1 MTQLKFLNR
10 LFTGEKLPNKPIRF
24 PDPPPWRSFAKPNT
38 ATAEAWQQKAAHYI
52 ADEKQINAVNIAL
65 HLHRPLLV
73 TGTPGTGKSSLAS
86 AVAYQLGLD
95 RPLVWA
101 INSKSTLKDGLYQF
115 DAVAHFQS
123 KKNQSV
129 AEFIKLGP
137 LGAAL
142 ALSDQAKPIVLLIDE
157 LDKGDFDLPN
167 DLLHA
172 LDEGRFEIPELQRV
186 GGTCFVAVPQSTEKV
201 PVADGVVQCRYFPIV
216 VMTSNGE
223 REFPPAFMRRCI
235 PLHIESP
242 SAEALKEIIVKR
254 INPKNLANYNELIE
268 SFATRS
274 KEKGVTLAID
284 QLLNAIQLMEQKH
297 LPVDKRAAEQ
307 LRIIENLE
315 AN

>member
-1 MTQLKFLNR
+1 M
-10 LFTGEKLPNKPIRF
+10 RF
-24 PDPPPWRSFAKPNT
+24 KRVWRIATDPAGIAEGSRCGAGATRRRPPDLISMIFRPRQGS
-38 ATAEAWQQKAAHYI
+38 QKA
-52 ADEKQINAVNIAL
+52 N
-65 HLHRPLLV
+65 
-73 TGTPGTGKSSLAS
+73 TTPGCDKCGIKP
-86 AVAYQLGLD
+86 VA
-95 RPLVWA
+95 LVVF
-101 INSKSTLKDGLYQF
+101 NVNRFFQS
-115 DAVAHFQS
+115 AHFQS
-123 KKNQSV
+123 KENQSV

-172 LDEGRFEIPELQRV
+172 LDEGRFEIPELQRA
-186 GGTCFVAVPQSTEKV
+186 GGSHEVAVPQSTEKV
-201 PVADGVVQCRYFPIV
+201 PVAGGVVQCRYFPIV

-223 REFPPAFMRRCI
+223 REFPPAFMRRCM

-254 INPKNLANYNELIE
+254 INPENLANYNELIE

-274 KEKGVTLAID
+274 MEKGVTLAID